1 VEELAGTWRILR
13 DNLLQ
18 CLICIVIIDLS
29 RVCDSYVVLIYKS
42 LVLNLNYLKMLLF
55 PTSITLIYCEKQCW

>member
-29 RVCDSYVVLIYKS
+29 RVCDSSVVLIYKS